1 MRDPAIEQ
9 ALVDDHAAT
18 ARRETLEEVEA
29 LVGVAMINN
38 DPDQTPWFA
47 LGYLLDEIKK
57 LDRESA

>member
-29 LVGVAMINN
+29 LVKRAMNSN
-38 DPDQTPWFA
+38 WW
-47 LGYLLDEIKK
+47 LSEVLEEIQK
-57 LDRESA
+57 LPREDA